1 MANPEV
7 KYTET
12 YSETTSSITTGAD
25 LVFRYSSAQTLSAV
39 QSDVVSWCSSHQ
51 KDFGNRPLSAVT
63 INQDESSLGDIWT
76 AHIEWSSRPAN
87 QQQQNQQ
94 YPQQPGCDQ
103 ESFTAVGG
111 TAHITTAFAE
121 TGVLIGGGTAPSMAC
136 GIGWNG
142 DRFEGVDVVS
152 PTFEFQ
158 LSHKYPYNSI
168 TSAIRNGW
176 LSLVGCVNSDTF
188 YNFSPGEVLYCG
200 FSGSTSTEY
209 DGSLTIID
217 GVTYQAASNFY
228 NITHNF
234 KCSPNVASMSIG
246 GTTIS
251 KLGWEYAWVL
261 REKADD
267 QSTGMTV
274 EKPVAVYKNQVY
286 RYAAFTGVF

>member
-1 MANPEV
+1 MANPEI

-12 YSETTSSITTGAD
+12 YSETTSNITTGVD
-25 LVFRYSSAQTLSAV
+25 LIYRYDTAKTLSQV
-39 QSDVVSWCSSHQ
+39 QADVVTWCNSHK

-63 INQDESSLGDIWT
+63 INQDENSLGDVWT
-76 AHIEWSSRPAN
+76 VHIEWSSRPAN

-103 ESFTAVGG
+103 ESFTSLGG

-121 TGVLIGGGTAPSMAC
+121 TGVLIGGGTAPSMGC

-142 DRFEGVDVVS
+142 DKFDGVDIVS

-158 LSHKYPYNSI
+158 LTHKYPYNSI
-168 TSAIRNGW
+168 TPTIRNGW
-176 LSLVGCVNSDTF
+176 LNLVGCVNSDTF
-188 YNFSPGEVLYCG
+188 WSFAAGEVLYCG
-200 FSGSTSTEY
+200 FSGSSSTEY
-209 DGSLTIID
+209 DGSLVTID

-251 KLGWEYAWVL
+251 KLGWEYAWVM
-261 REKADD
+261 REKRDD
-267 QSTGMTV
+267 QTTGQTI
-274 EKPVAVYKNQVY
+274 EQPVAVYKNQVY

>member
-1 MANPEV
+1 MANPEI

-12 YSETTSSITTGAD
+12 YSETTSNITTGVD
-25 LVFRYSSAQTLSAV
+25 LIYRYDTAKTLSQV
-39 QSDVVSWCSSHQ
+39 QADVVTWCNSHK

-63 INQDESSLGDIWT
+63 INQDENSLGDVWT
-76 AHIEWSSRPAN
+76 VHIEWSSRPAN

-103 ESFTAVGG
+103 ESFTALGG

-121 TGVLIGGGTAPSMAC
+121 TGVLIGGGTAPSMGC

-142 DRFEGVDVVS
+142 DKFDGVDIVS

-158 LSHKYPYNSI
+158 LTHKYPYSSI
-168 TSAIRNGW
+168 TPTIRNGW
-176 LSLVGCVNSDTF
+176 LNLVGCVNSDTF
-188 YNFSPGEVLYCG
+188 WSFAAGEVLYCG

-209 DGSLTIID
+209 DGTLITID
-217 GVTYQAASNFY
+217 GETYQAAQNYY

-234 KCSPNVASMSIG
+234 KCSPNVSSMSIG

-261 REKADD
+261 REKRDD
-267 QSTGMTV
+267 QTTGQTI
-274 EKPVAVYKNQVY
+274 EQPVAVYKNQVY